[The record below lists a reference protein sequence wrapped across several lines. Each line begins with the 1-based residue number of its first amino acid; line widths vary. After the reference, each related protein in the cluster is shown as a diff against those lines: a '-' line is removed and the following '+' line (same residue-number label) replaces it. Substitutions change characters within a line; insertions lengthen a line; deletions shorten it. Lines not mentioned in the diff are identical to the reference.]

1 MATAREKYDAARRNQ
16 ATMLQ
21 VEEALTEESLG
32 ILNLARDLTNQQ
44 DMGGYLRQV
53 VPGLIDRWGMV
64 NAAAA
69 MRYYDEQ
76 RTAYLAARSAS
87 LNRQVRNNQRRRA
100 ERFARARLQ
109 AAVYT
114 ARMPEFNAIRKAEP
128 VIGYGMQ
135 IFNQFGFD
143 RMRQD
148 ITNAMTR
155 AVASYNRDTM
165 LYNSAL
171 DSAVVKVQR
180 VAEPNACGFCRTLA
194 FKSWRAETGK
204 DGVRTADYAIDFH
217 SNCRCSI
224 ETLYEGD
231 EAIRPEYYDQFEREY
246 QQASSDREPGQTVIE
261 RMNQLARP

>member
-1 MATAREKYDAARRNQ
+1 MATAREKYEAARRNQ
-16 ATMLQ
+16 ATMQQ
-21 VEEALTEESLG
+21 VESALVEESLSV
-32 ILNLARDLTNQQ
+32 LTLARDLTNQQ

-69 MRYYDEQ
+69 LRYYEEQ
-76 RTAYLAARSAS
+76 RSAYLRERSRSA
-87 LNRQVRNNQRRRA
+87 QTRNNQRRAA

-114 ARMPEFNAIRKAEP
+114 ARMPEFNVLRKAEP
-128 VIGYGMQ
+128 VIGFGMQ
-135 IFNQFGFD
+135 MFNQFGFD
-143 RMRQD
+143 RMRTD

-171 DSAVVKVQR
+171 DPAVVKVQR

-194 FKSWRAETGK
+194 FKSWRSEAGK

-217 SNCRCSI
+217 TNCRCSI

-231 EAIRPEYYDQFEREY
+231 EPIRPEYYDQFEREY
-246 QQASSDREPGQTVIE
+246 IEASSDREPGQTVIE
-261 RMNQLARP
+261 RMNQLARQ